1 MFLILQVTSANAAM
15 LGTASR
21 AVFTAAG
28 GSIGRRAGND
38 WVLPDGHVSGRHAGV
53 RAIGGTFFLEDN
65 ESANGV
71 IVNGNRLHAGEPFP
85 LKDGDKIFID
95 PFEISVS
102 VSMTRPGAAVEPLD
116 APAPAG
122 TALPPMHLPP
132 IASLPESFAPAGGG
146 GLLDDFVAEP
156 SGFGDLIPEAGGAL
170 PSDFNPLLD
179 EPVQSQAPS
188 YSGASLQSKP
198 VLHDVLSIQPLVV
211 TPTPPAQG
219 GPGAAIP
226 TDWDDLT
233 STASVGSPPQVP
245 PPPVMPPLTPQ
256 TAPHIAPPVPPP
268 VLQPIHQAVPQAV
281 PPPVARPVA
290 AAPPMAPPAVPPIPA
305 NARPGDDFAN
315 LLRGAGVPGE
325 NLAPEVMAEFGLV
338 LRSVIEGLMEVLR
351 ARGEI
356 RNEFRLPQT
365 TFKPRDNNPLKLA
378 VNAEDAIH
386 NLLVKRNPAYLGTT
400 AAFDDAF
407 KDVRH
412 HQLAMLAGMRAA
424 YGFMLQRFDP
434 QALKA
439 QFDAKPGRKGFGFG
453 GQGRYWESFEEFYRE
468 VTADSDDCFR
478 RLFGDQFARAY
489 EEQIQLLRAARDR
502 TKNQT

>member
-1 MFLILQVTSANAAM
+1 
-15 LGTASR
+15 
-21 AVFTAAG
+21 
-28 GSIGRRAGND
+28 
-38 WVLPDGHVSGRHAGV
+38 VLPDGHVSGRHAAI

-71 IVNGNRLHAGEPFP
+71 IVNGSRLHAGEPFP
-85 LKDGDKIFID
+85 LKDGDKVFID
-95 PFEISVS
+95 PFEIAVS
-102 VSMTRPGAAVEPLD
+102 VSMTRPGAAAETPNDLG
-116 APAPAG
+116 AAEHL
-122 TALPPMHLPP
+122 LPPRGVPP
-132 IASLPESFAPAGGG
+132 IGNLPESFAPAAGSG
-146 GLLDDFVAEP
+146 GLLDDIVPGP
-156 SGFGDLIPEAGGAL
+156 SGLGDLIPEAGGEL

-179 EPVQSQAPS
+179 GPASSPAPS
-188 YSGASLQSKP
+188 YGGASLQSKP
-198 VLHDVLSIQPLVV
+198 VLHDVLSIPPVV
-211 TPTPPAQG
+211 ATPAAPVQG
-219 GPGAAIP
+219 RPGAAIP

-233 STASVGSPPQVP
+233 STASVSSPPQVP
-245 PPPVMPPLTPQ
+245 PKPVPPPFAAQV
-256 TAPHIAPPVPPP
+256 APPVPPTIPPP
-268 VLQPIHQAVPQAV
+268 VLQPAHEAASQAV

-290 AAPPMAPPAVPPIPA
+290 PPLMPPPAVHASPA
-305 NARPGDDFAN
+305 DVRSGDDFAN
-315 LLRGAGVPGE
+315 LLRAAGVPGE
-325 NLAPEVMAEFGLV
+325 SVAPEVMAEFGLV

-453 GQGRYWESFEEFYRE
+453 AQGRYWESFEEFYRE
-468 VTADSDDCFR
+468 MTADSDDCFR

>member
-15 LGTASR
+15 LGAASR

-28 GSIGRRAGND
+28 GSIGRRPGND
-38 WVLPDGHVSGRHAGV
+38 WVLPDPHVSGRHARV

-71 IVNGNRLHAGEPFP
+71 TVNGNRLHPGEPFP
-85 LKDGDKIFID
+85 LKDGDTVYID
-95 PFEISVS
+95 PFEMVVG
-102 VSMTRPGAAVEPLD
+102 VSMTKPGEAAPLPE
-116 APAPAG
+116 APAPAAG
-122 TALPPMHLPP
+122 GYPPGYPSPQQVPP
-132 IASLPESFAPAGGG
+132 AFIPPAAAGGG
-146 GLLDDFVAEP
+146 GLLDDIGVEP
-156 SGFGDLIPEAGGAL
+156 SGLGDIIPEAGGVL

-179 EPVQSQAPS
+179 EPAPPAAPS
-188 YSGASLQSKP
+188 YSGASLQGKS
-198 VLHDVLSIQPLVV
+198 VIHDVMNVAPAVR
-211 TPTPPAQG
+211 TPAPPPQAG
-219 GPGAAIP
+219 GAIP
-226 TDWDDLT
+226 TNWDEGV
-233 STASVGSPPQVP
+233 STATSGMPPLRPQPAP
-245 PPPVMPPLTPQ
+245 PPAVMPPI
-256 TAPHIAPPVPPP
+256 APPAAPPVPPP
-268 VLQPIHQAVPQAV
+268 MAPRMP
-281 PPPVARPVA
+281 
-290 AAPPMAPPAVPPIPA
+290 AAPAAFPAPAG
-305 NARPGDDFAN
+305 RLGDDFAN
-315 LLRGAGVPGE
+315 LLHGAGVQGE
-325 NLAPEVMAEFGLV
+325 SISPEVMAEFGQV

-356 RNEFRLPQT
+356 RSEFRLPQT
-365 TFKPRDNNPLKLA
+365 SFKPRDNNPLKLA

-434 QALKA
+434 QVLKA

-453 GQGRYWESFEEFYRE
+453 TQGRYWEAFEDYYRE
-468 VTADSDDCFR
+468 MTADSDDCFR

-489 EEQIQLLRAARDR
+489 EEQIQLLRSARDR
-502 TKNQT
+502 TKNET

>member
-1 MFLILQVTSANAAM
+1 MFLILQVTNASAAM
-15 LGTASR
+15 LGAASR

-28 GSIGRRAGND
+28 GSIGRRPGND
-38 WVLPDGHVSGRHAGV
+38 WVLPDAHVSGRHARV

-71 IVNGNRLHAGEPFP
+71 IVNGNRLHPGEPFP
-85 LKDGDKIFID
+85 LKDGDKVFID
-95 PFEISVS
+95 PFEMVVA
-102 VSMTRPGAAVEPLD
+102 VSMTPPGAAPAVSDALEPAIQ
-116 APAPAG
+116 APPPTYAPPPQIPPGAIPSAG
-122 TALPPMHLPP
+122 
-132 IASLPESFAPAGGG
+132 GGG
-146 GLLDDFVAEP
+146 GLLDDLVGQP
-156 SGFGDLIPEAGGAL
+156 SGFGDLIPDAGGIL

-179 EPVQSQAPS
+179 EPAPVAAPT
-188 YSGASLQSKP
+188 YSAASLQGKP
-198 VLHDVLSIQPLVV
+198 VLHDVLNIQPPAG
-211 TPTPPAQG
+211 TPAPPPPGQ
-219 GPGAAIP
+219 PGAVIP
-226 TDWDDLT
+226 TNWDDLMG
-233 STASVGSPPQVP
+233 TASARPPP
-245 PPPVMPPLTPQ
+245 PAPPPAAWTAPAPAPVAPRVAVPPVMPS
-256 TAPHIAPPVPPP
+256 PPV
-268 VLQPIHQAVPQAV
+268 AAV
-281 PPPVARPVA
+281 PPVVHA
-290 AAPPMAPPAVPPIPA
+290 
-305 NARPGDDFAN
+305 GDDFAN
-315 LLRGAGVPGE
+315 LLRGAGIPGE
-325 NLAPEVMAEFGLV
+325 SLAPEVMAEFGQV

-365 TFKPRDNNPLKLA
+365 SFKARDNNPLKLA

-424 YGFMLQRFDP
+424 YAFMLQRFDP
-434 QALKA
+434 QTLKA

-453 GQGRYWESFEEFYRE
+453 TQGRHWEAFEEYYRE
-468 VTADSDDCFR
+468 MTADSDDCFR

-502 TKNQT
+502 TKNQP

>member
-1 MFLILQVTSANAAM
+1 MP
-15 LGTASR
+15 
-21 AVFTAAG
+21 
-28 GSIGRRAGND
+28 GS
-38 WVLPDGHVSGRHAGV
+38 
-53 RAIGGTFFLEDN
+53 
-65 ESANGV
+65 
-71 IVNGNRLHAGEPFP
+71 
-85 LKDGDKIFID
+85 
-95 PFEISVS
+95 
-102 VSMTRPGAAVEPLD
+102 
-116 APAPAG
+116 
-122 TALPPMHLPP
+122 
-132 IASLPESFAPAGGG
+132 G
-146 GLLDDFVAEP
+146 GLLDDIVAAP
-156 SGFGDLIPEAGGAL
+156 SGLGDLIPEAGGVL

-179 EPVQSQAPS
+179 EPAQSQAPS

-198 VLHDVLSIQPLVV
+198 VLHDVLSIPPVV
-211 TPTPPAQG
+211 ATPAPPVQG
-219 GPGAAIP
+219 RLGAAIP

-233 STASVGSPPQVP
+233 STASVSAPPLVP
-245 PPPVMPPLTPQ
+245 PK
-256 TAPHIAPPVPPP
+256 PVPPP
-268 VLQPIHQAVPQAV
+268 VLQPAHEAAPRAV
-281 PPPVARPVA
+281 PPPVARQV
-290 AAPPMAPPAVPPIPA
+290 APPPMPPPAVHAGPA
-305 NARPGDDFAN
+305 DARSADDFAN
-315 LLRGAGVPGE
+315 LLRAAGVPGASV
-325 NLAPEVMAEFGLV
+325 APEVMAEFGLV

-356 RNEFRLPQT
+356 RSEFRLPQT

-453 GQGRYWESFEEFYRE
+453 AQGRYWESFEEFYQE
-468 VTADSDDCFR
+468 MTADSDDCFR

>member
-1 MFLILQVTSANAAM
+1 MFLILEVTSANAAM
-15 LGTASR
+15 LGPANR

-28 GSIGRRAGND
+28 GSIGRRPGND
-38 WVLPDGHVSGRHAGV
+38 WVLPDAHVSGRHARV

-71 IVNGNRLHAGEPFP
+71 IVNGNRLHPGEPFP
-85 LKDGDKIFID
+85 LKDGDKVFID
-95 PFEISVS
+95 PFEMIVA
-102 VSMTRPGAAVEPLD
+102 VSMTPPGAAPEIRAAPDPLMH
-116 APAPAG
+116 APPPAYV
-122 TALPPMHLPP
+122 PPPP
-132 IASLPESFAPAGGG
+132 IPPAASPSVGG
-146 GLLDDFVAEP
+146 GLLDDIVGQP
-156 SGFGDLIPEAGGAL
+156 SGFGDLIPEAGGIL

-179 EPVQSQAPS
+179 EPAPAAAPA
-188 YSGASLQSKP
+188 YSGASLQGKP
-198 VLHDVLSIQPLVV
+198 VLHDVLHIQ
-211 TPTPPAQG
+211 
-219 GPGAAIP
+219 
-226 TDWDDLT
+226 
-233 STASVGSPPQVP
+233 SPVAPSVP
-245 PPPVMPPLTPQ
+245 PPPG
-256 TAPHIAPPVPPP
+256 
-268 VLQPIHQAVPQAV
+268 QPGAVIPTNWDDLMGTGSAV
-281 PPPVARPVA
+281 PPPRPAQPAAWSAPAPPPVA
-290 AAPPMAPPAVPPIPA
+290 PRIAAPPFVPGPPAAAVPPLA
-305 NARPGDDFAN
+305 QGGDDFAN

-325 NLAPEVMAEFGLV
+325 SLAPEVMAEFGQV

-365 TFKPRDNNPLKLA
+365 SFKARDNNPLKLA

-424 YGFMLQRFDP
+424 YAFMLQRFDP
-434 QALKA
+434 QTLKA

-453 GQGRYWESFEEFYRE
+453 AQGRHWEAFEEYYRE
-468 VTADSDDCFR
+468 MTADSDDCFR